1 MRQGLEEQGQYASS
15 FLQQGP
21 LEDLTEIVP
30 VITTVL
36 ENLIV
41 CGLNIHNY
49 NIILLSEILAF
60 YEEVYTKIINNVK
73 LQCLIS

>member
-1 MRQGLEEQGQYASS
+1 MRQGLEERGQYASS

-21 LEDLTEIVP
+21 LEDLAEIVP
-30 VITTVL
+30 VITAVL

-41 CGLNIHNY
+41 SGLNIHNY
-49 NIILLSEILAF
+49 NVTLLSEILEF

-73 LQCLIS
+73 L